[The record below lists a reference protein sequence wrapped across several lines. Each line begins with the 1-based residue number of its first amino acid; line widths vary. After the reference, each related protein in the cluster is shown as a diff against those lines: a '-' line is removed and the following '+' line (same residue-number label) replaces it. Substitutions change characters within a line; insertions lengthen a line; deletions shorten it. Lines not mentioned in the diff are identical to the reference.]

1 VPLKKA
7 IQHGKKLLKII
18 EKQLVI
24 KVLIIALPTYA
35 IAFLTGAMVYTMPM
49 LAITTVIATSIFND
63 KSEKRVDT
71 DFKDIKE
78 DYD

>member
-1 VPLKKA
+1 M
-7 IQHGKKLLKII
+7 I

-24 KVLIIALPTYA
+24 KVLIIALPTYT
-35 IAFLTGAMVYTMPM
+35 IAFLTDAMVYTMPM